1 MDYFFP
7 LLNDYMQMISSDCFD
22 QLKHQTFLSVAA
34 GRRWRRTVWPY
45 KINVPQ
51 WNVYERISACKLRK
65 IKLTP
70 MFVCLSLAH
79 EGHNQPLDSTEHHP
93 SERRKVVSDERQTGS
108 TGGDDGAA
116 LEASRSSVCDRQ
128 SESAEG
134 LQLGPR

>member
-7 LLNDYMQMISSDCFD
+7 LFNDYMQMISSDCSE
-22 QLKHQTFLSVAA
+22 LNIKRALLVAA
-34 GRRWRRTVWPY
+34 GRRWRRTVWPC
-45 KINVPQ
+45 KINVLR
-51 WNVYERISACKLRK
+51 WNVYESISACKLRK

-70 MFVCLSLAH
+70 MFICLPLAH

-93 SERRKVVSDERQTGS
+93 SESRKVVSDKSQTGS
-108 TGGDDGAA
+108 TGGDNGAA

-128 SESAEG
+128 SESAER